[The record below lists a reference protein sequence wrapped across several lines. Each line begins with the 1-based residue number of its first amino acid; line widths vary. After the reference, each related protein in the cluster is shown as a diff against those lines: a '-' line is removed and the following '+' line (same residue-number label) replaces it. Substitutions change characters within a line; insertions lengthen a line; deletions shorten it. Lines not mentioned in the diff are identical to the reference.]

1 MCASLQKAVRT
12 EARDG
17 REAESGVLH
26 VADVEAHAVAEEGA
40 ATACSGSGAS
50 GEGGVAK
57 VDPKHRPNLPRV

>member
-26 VADVEAHAVAEEGA
+26 VADLKFWDLERVYVWAE
-40 ATACSGSGAS
+40 C
-50 GEGGVAK
+50 
-57 VDPKHRPNLPRV
+57 VDRS